1 MRVTKMEPFGTMQKE
16 MRQRKQRKGY
26 PTQRTVKNLKI
37 EGVEKKE
44 DDSETCY
51 QCKGKVSSKLKS

>member
-1 MRVTKMEPFGTMQKE
+1 MEPFETMQKK
-16 MRQRKQRKGY
+16 MRQRKQRTGY
-26 PTQRTVKNLKI
+26 PTQRTVKKLKI

-44 DDSETCY
+44 ADRETCY

>member
-1 MRVTKMEPFGTMQKE
+1 MEPFETMQKK
-16 MRQRKQRKGY
+16 MRQRKQKKGY
-26 PTQRTVKNLKI
+26 PTQRTVKKLKI

-44 DDSETCY
+44 ADRETCY

>member
-1 MRVTKMEPFGTMQKE
+1 MEPFETMQKK
-16 MRQRKQRKGY
+16 MRQRKQGKGY
-26 PTQRTVKNLKI
+26 PTQRTVKKLKI

-44 DDSETCY
+44 ADRETCY

>member
-1 MRVTKMEPFGTMQKE
+1 MEPFETMQKK

-26 PTQRTVKNLKI
+26 PTQRTVKKLKI

-44 DDSETCY
+44 ADRETCY
-51 QCKGKVSSKLKS
+51 QRKGKVSSKLKS